1 MTYKNNNN
9 SFINQLMVEGNK
21 WKSEV
26 ILLKTAKKIQK
37 IQKIQINF
45 VLKFA
50 IINSSP
56 YFHMKQLQRKKKN
69 MIEFPFLLNSRT
81 RISYSTKNIS
91 INKKSNGLAFD
102 LIDSAN
108 NQGVSV
114 NLKKKI
120 HKESFL
126 KKKIASYR
134 WF

>member
-1 MTYKNNNN
+1 MINKKKHN

-56 YFHMKQLQRKKKN
+56 YFHMKQLQRKKKIRLN
-69 MIEFPFLLNSRT
+69 FLF
-81 RISYSTKNIS
+81 Y
-91 INKKSNGLAFD
+91 
-102 LIDSAN
+102 
-108 NQGVSV
+108 
-114 NLKKKI
+114 
-120 HKESFL
+120 
-126 KKKIASYR
+126 
-134 WF
+134 

>member
-120 HKESFL
+120 HSF
-126 KKKIASYR
+126 
-134 WF
+134 